1 MSPGATPSRL
11 KEAYYATSRA
21 FHPDANRHLESEL
34 QTAVAKVAKR
44 ITEAYSVLRDP
55 RRRQAYDRRLE
66 SGAGVRMQ
74 LAEAQ
79 AEAGRQS
86 TEERQGRTREG
97 RQYFNLALADLK
109 RKDYLAAERH
119 LRTALTFEPDNARL
133 QGTAR
138 RRPQA
143 HALNAPARS
152 ASPARVDCA
161 RCALARAALAQ
172 FDTPPRAL
180 ASCSVGRR

>member
-1 MSPGATPSRL
+1 VSDLAPTEIKALARILDELDYYQLIHVSPGATPSRV

-66 SGAGVRMQ
+66 AGAGVRMQ

-79 AEAGRQS
+79 AEAGRKS

-97 RQYFNLALADLK
+97 RQYFNLALADLD

-119 LRTALTFEPDNARL
+119 LRTALTFEPDNTLFKEQLAAVRKIAR
-133 QGTAR
+133 
-138 RRPQA
+138 
-143 HALNAPARS
+143 
-152 ASPARVDCA
+152 
-161 RCALARAALAQ
+161 
-172 FDTPPRAL
+172 
-180 ASCSVGRR
+180 

>member
-1 MSPGATPSRL
+1 MSDLAPTEIKALARILDELDYYQLIHVSPGATPSSL

-21 FHPDANRHLESEL
+21 FHPDANRHLEGEL

-66 SGAGVRMQ
+66 SGAGMRMQ

-97 RQYFNLALADLK
+97 RQYFNLALADL
-109 RKDYLAAERH
+109 RRRDYLAAERH
-119 LRTALTFEPDNARL
+119 FRTALTFEPDNAVFKE
-133 QGTAR
+133 Q
-138 RRPQA
+138 
-143 HALNAPARS
+143 
-152 ASPARVDCA
+152 
-161 RCALARAALAQ
+161 LAAIRKL
-172 FDTPPRAL
+172 PR
-180 ASCSVGRR
+180 

>member
-1 MSPGATPSRL
+1 MSDLAPTEIKALAKILDEIDYYQLIHVSPTATPRL
-11 KEAYYATSRA
+11 VKEAYYATSRA

-34 QTAVAKVAKR
+34 QSAVAKVAKR

-66 SGAGVRMQ
+66 TGAGVRMQ

-109 RKDYLAAERH
+109 RRDYLAAERH
-119 LRTALTFEPDNARL
+119 LRTALTFEPNNAVFKE
-133 QGTAR
+133 Q
-138 RRPQA
+138 
-143 HALNAPARS
+143 
-152 ASPARVDCA
+152 
-161 RCALARAALAQ
+161 
-172 FDTPPRAL
+172 L
-180 ASCSVGRR
+180 ASIRKLTR